1 MRPGGES
8 TGSTS
13 LSWDAGA
20 LRKGGRLHA
29 YMRLVRIE
37 HTIFSL
43 PFAYV
48 GALLSGYPFTLADA
62 ILMAAAVVGLRLAGM
77 AYNNI
82 ADLDIDRLNP
92 RTMRRPLVVGAVT
105 MREAWAIVALGSAI
119 YFASAALLNKYAL
132 LLSPLVLAIALT
144 YPHAK
149 RIHPLPHL
157 HLGVVLGSVVFGGAV
172 AASGDEASSLAEVLR
187 SVPWLY
193 VAAVSLWV
201 AGFDTIYSIMD
212 IDFDRNHGLKS
223 IPAAI
228 GEKGALAASLAMHA
242 ASIALF
248 AMGVE
253 AYDLGAIATASTALT
268 ASVIILVQTMAW
280 LGRVKESFNLN
291 LAVPI
296 LIGIGIIIDTLQH
309 KLRFFSD
316 G

>member
-1 MRPGGES
+1 
-8 TGSTS
+8 
-13 LSWDAGA
+13 
-20 LRKGGRLHA
+20 
-29 YMRLVRIE
+29 MRLVRIE

>member
-1 MRPGGES
+1 MKVGGGS

-13 LSWDAGA
+13 ISWDAGA
-20 LRKGGRLHA
+20 LRRRGRLHA

-62 ILMAAAVVGLRLAGM
+62 ILIAAAVVGLRMAGM

-82 ADLDIDRLNP
+82 ADLDVDRLNP
-92 RTMRRPLVVGAVT
+92 RTAKRPLVVGAVSL
-105 MREAWAIVALGSAI
+105 REAWAIVALGSAI
-119 YFASAALLNKYAL
+119 YFASAALLNTYAL

-149 RIHPLPHL
+149 RLHPLPHL
-157 HLGVVLGSVVFGGAV
+157 HLGIVLGSVVFGGAV
-172 AASGDEASSLAEVLR
+172 AASGDEASSLGEVLR

-212 IDFDRNHGLKS
+212 IDFDRSHGLGS
-223 IPAAI
+223 IPALL
-228 GEKGALAASLAMHA
+228 GPKGALAASLAMHA
-242 ASIALF
+242 AAVALF
-248 AMGVE
+248 IAGVE
-253 AYDLGAIATASTALT
+253 AYGLGAIATVSTALT
-268 ASVIILVQTMAW
+268 ALVIMLVQALAW

-296 LIGIGIIIDTLQH
+296 IIGAGIIVDRLHHMIQL
-309 KLRFFSD
+309 L
-316 G
+316 